1 MENRQVLIDQLPTGK
16 LLAENYK
23 IVEGPMPEAETG
35 QVVIKTKAF
44 AITAG
49 ARAGLQGSAS

>member
-35 QVVIKTKAF
+35 QVVIKTKD
-44 AITAG
+44 
-49 ARAGLQGSAS
+49 RCY